1 MRGSNPPFLILPVAY
16 EVGSILI
23 KAACAD
29 GRVTL
34 PVWSFPLLTV
44 KPPVTFF
51 VFVLMVFFLK
61 FRELR
66 YCRHGNTHEDYEE
79 FLHTNRNSLHF
90 SIFLAVM
97 LVIAGI
103 VDAVIMLYM
112 MIKQA
117 GSVEALEKLM
127 EAADDYY
134 PIAVAVGFGKSI
146 PLMFIAP
153 LMLLYSYTRK
163 PKLEK
168 VSTLI
173 PVAGIALIAIV
184 VIQGGYQVL
193 SVANLTALVAVA
205 GIFLRK
211 FRKGVKE
218 NNVGNLLLGF
228 VILMTGMTA
237 MSAAVEPLQHN
248 ESFLNLM
255 TNFSNPLLGFAVGL
269 VFTAVIQSSAAAVGI
284 VQALSMTGVMTFSS
298 AFPIMMGIAVGGA
311 VPVLLSVLGSG
322 ANEVRAALMHL
333 IMDICGAA
341 LCMALFYIVNGIHH
355 LAFADSLMNPVSIAL
370 VNTIFRLFTVIVL
383 MPLVPALVRITR
395 IIVRS
400 PEVKEEPL
408 PALAL
413 LEDRFLKYPTLALTQ
428 VQNVALS
435 MSEVAAE
442 GIRDVGQ
449 MLQGYSEELFEKMAK
464 MEDDCDA
471 YEDALGN
478 YLMQI
483 IRHELNDEEDEEAS
497 LMLHAISDF
506 ERISDYSMNMA
517 HTLRELDEKG
527 MNFSDRAHR
536 ELAVAQSAVN
546 QAVDMTRTIFETKEP
561 IVTRKIVVL
570 SGVVDDLCEELR
582 QHHNRRLQDGT
593 CTLEQGISFNEILG
607 NYESTV
613 DRCRKLAYMILELA
627 EGIYMRSGGISAS
640 EPGRRADEFR

>member
-1 MRGSNPPFLILPVAY
+1 MSVTMVLALLCGLALFLYGVTLLGDGLNKIAGGKFEAILARLIGSPFKSVLIGAVFSAIVQSSTATSIIAIGFLNSGMMELGQAAY
-16 EVGSILI
+16 MILGSILGSSVTGWI
-23 KAACAD
+23 VSLTSIGTA
-29 GRVTL
+29 GR
-34 PVWSFPLLTV
+34 LT
-44 KPPVTFF
+44 
-51 VFVLMVFFLK
+51 
-61 FRELR
+61 
-66 YCRHGNTHEDYEE
+66 D
-79 FLHTNRNSLHF
+79 
-90 SIFLAVM
+90 
-97 LVIAGI
+97 
-103 VDAVIMLYM
+103 
-112 MIKQA
+112 
-117 GSVEALEKLM
+117 
-127 EAADDYY
+127 
-134 PIAVAVGFGKSI
+134 
-146 PLMFIAP
+146 
-153 LMLLYSYTRK
+153 
-163 PKLEK
+163 
-168 VSTLI
+168 
-173 PVAGIALIAIV
+173 
-184 VIQGGYQVL
+184 VL

-333 IMDICGAA
+333 IMDISGAA

-527 MNFSDRAHR
+527 MNFSDRAHQ

-546 QAVDMTRTIFETKEP
+546 QAVEMTRTIFETKDP

-570 SGVVDDLCEELR
+570 SGVVDDLCEEMR

-627 EGIYMRSGGISAS
+627 EGIYGVHDYQRKIDLLEKDLSLGLAREYRSRYSLDS
-640 EPGRRADEFR
+640 D

>member
-1 MRGSNPPFLILPVAY
+1 MSVTMVLALLCGLALFLYGVTLLGDGLNKIAGGKFEAILARLIGSPFKSVLIGAVFSAIVQSSTATSIIAIGFLNSGMMELGQAAY
-16 EVGSILI
+16 MILGSIL
-23 KAACAD
+23 
-29 GRVTL
+29 GSSVTGWI
-34 PVWSFPLLTV
+34 VSLT
-44 KPPVTFF
+44 
-51 VFVLMVFFLK
+51 
-61 FRELR
+61 
-66 YCRHGNTHEDYEE
+66 
-79 FLHTNRNSLHF
+79 SLGT
-90 SIFLAVM
+90 
-97 LVIAGI
+97 AGGLT
-103 VDAVIMLYM
+103 D
-112 MIKQA
+112 
-117 GSVEALEKLM
+117 
-127 EAADDYY
+127 
-134 PIAVAVGFGKSI
+134 
-146 PLMFIAP
+146 
-153 LMLLYSYTRK
+153 
-163 PKLEK
+163 
-168 VSTLI
+168 
-173 PVAGIALIAIV
+173 
-184 VIQGGYQVL
+184 VL

-248 ESFLNLM
+248 ESFLNVM

-527 MNFSDRAHR
+527 MNFSDRAHQ

-546 QAVDMTRTIFETKEP
+546 QAVEMTRTIFETKDP

-570 SGVVDDLCEELR
+570 SGVVDDLCEEMR

-627 EGIYMRSGGISAS
+627 EGIYGVHDYQRKIDLLEKDLSLGLAREYRSRYSLDS
-640 EPGRRADEFR
+640 D